1 MNSIP
6 DLPPKYN
13 LIYSALPKPKT
24 NACGK
29 IILCSI
35 KCTSCPTCNQTCKDF
50 EKQRC
55 SRLDKAP

>member
-1 MNSIP
+1 MNSIA

-13 LIYSALPKPKT
+13 LIYSALPKNKCLWK
-24 NACGK
+24 NHSLRHQMY
-29 IILCSI
+29 IL
-35 KCTSCPTCNQTCKDF
+35 TCNQTCKDF